1 MLDLRLIR
9 EETERVRAAVA
20 TTFTDAPIAEILA
33 LDERRRALLSEVETL
48 KAELNRGSKQVGR
61 TKDASERETL
71 ITAMREL
78 GDRIATLD
86 EEEKGVE
93 IELNGLM
100 LQVPNLP
107 LAHVPVA
114 PDETGNVVQGEF
126 GTKRSFDFAPKPHWE
141 LAENLGLIDFERGV
155 KIAGTR
161 NYVLRGDGA
170 RLQRALITWMLDL
183 HVQQHG
189 YQEVY
194 PPYLVQ
200 GEMLVGTG
208 NLPKFAENLYRDA
221 EEDKWLIP
229 TAEVPVTNLYRDEI
243 LDEALLPIYH
253 VAYTPCFRREQ
264 ISAGRD
270 VRGIKRGYQ
279 FDKVE
284 MVKFVHPDES
294 EEEHQRLIDEAADTL
309 RALGLPYRQV
319 QLSTGDLGFAAADK
333 VDLEAWAPGSE
344 EWLEV
349 TSCGRFMDFQARRA
363 NIRFRPAEG
372 GRPRFVHTLN
382 GSGLALPRTMI
393 AIMEQYQQEDGT
405 IEVPMVLRPYMGGQ
419 AVIGPQPPIGPARAR
434 VMGDG

>member
-9 EETERVRAAVA
+9 EDPERVKTAIA
-20 TTFTDAPIAEILA
+20 TTFIDAPLDDILT
-33 LDERRRALLSEVETL
+33 LDERRRASLTEVEAL
-48 KAELNRGSKQVGR
+48 KAELNQGSKEVGR
-61 TKDASERETL
+61 SKDPAEREAL
-71 ITAMREL
+71 IVRMRDL
-78 GDRIATLD
+78 GDRIGGLDATVKEVDDRLQ
-86 EEEKGVE
+86 
-93 IELNGLM
+93 GLL
-100 LQVPNLP
+100 LQVPNMPLP
-107 LAHVPVA
+107 HVPVA
-114 PDETGNVVQGEF
+114 PDESGNVVTAEF
-126 GTKRSFDFAPKPHWE
+126 GAKREFGFAPKPHWE
-141 LAENLGLIDFERGV
+141 LAEGLGIIDFERGV
-155 KIAGTR
+155 KVAGSR
-161 NYVLRGDGA
+161 FYVLRGDGA

-183 HVQQHG
+183 HTRQHG

-194 PPYLVQ
+194 PPYLVLA
-200 GEMLVGTG
+200 ETLVGTG
-208 NLPKFAENLYRDA
+208 NLPKFTDNLFHDA

-284 MVKFVHPDES
+284 MVKFVHPDRS
-294 EEEHQRLIDEAADTL
+294 EMEHLRLIEEASDTL
-309 RALGLPYRQV
+309 RALDLPYRTV

-333 VDLEAWAPGSE
+333 IDLETWAPGSE

-349 TSCGRFMDFQARRA
+349 SSCGRFEDFQARRA

-405 IEVPMVLRPYMGGQ
+405 IEVPMVIRPYMGGQ
-419 AVIGPQPPIGPARAR
+419 AVIAKQPPIGPAISPS
-434 VMGDG
+434 